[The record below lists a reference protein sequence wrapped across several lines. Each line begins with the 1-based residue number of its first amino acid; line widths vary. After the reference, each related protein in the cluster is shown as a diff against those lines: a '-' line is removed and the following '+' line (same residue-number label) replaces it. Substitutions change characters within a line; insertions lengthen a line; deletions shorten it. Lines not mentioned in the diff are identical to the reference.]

1 MVNGK
6 SNVIKEKV
14 AFLPINYALK
24 SMTIHNPLAQ
34 VHMKIIQLAWKP
46 SLVTVVSHAAPY
58 GWHV

>member
-1 MVNGK
+1 VVNGK

-34 VHMKIIQLAWKP
+34 VHLKII
-46 SLVTVVSHAAPY
+46 
-58 GWHV
+58 